1 MKRFKELREKLII
14 ESEFDPYGLYNRSV
28 HTHHGVH
35 RLVTDESL
43 AKINAFIENFLSG
56 NTLTPKI
63 RLEQLRVRLNHI
75 GLDFDLKNASMVDE
89 GTTTI
94 PVTHYG
100 RVFGYRMDQM
110 GNATGEIGDYD
121 YAEERLGRSL
131 TLTVRKT
138 GEGLS
143 DLEGKINFDGEDAEL
158 GEDALELR
166 LHIDND
172 EELFETKIQPALEN
186 AEDEDQ
192 ALRGLIYAVK
202 SAVNNYEMD
211 ISEDDIHAVAESIL
225 MDSIVIEEEDDDD
238 DLEQVDEL
246 KKSTLVS
253 YKEKAKQDQKDI
265 ARLNQSTRGPLVGKD
280 RRDFRNRSKGIDGA
294 TKRLVAR
301 QYEDVEQVEIDEL
314 KMPKNPE
321 NPKIKDAMRRGA
333 ERAAKKSGEEHGKS
347 MMTLQKGDLKGS
359 EKHMEKGVRHMER
372 SLKRG

>member
-225 MDSIVIEEEDDDD
+225 MDSIVINEEEEDDI
-238 DLEQVDEL
+238 DEDMNVISRGEHSRQLKAIGSSRSAL
-246 KKSTLVS
+246 KKMRI
-253 YKEKAKQDQKDI
+253 KAAQKAAQGQDHD
-265 ARLNQSTRGPLVGKD
+265 T
-280 RRDFRNRSKGIDGA
+280 GID
-294 TKRLVAR
+294 TKKK
-301 QYEDVEQVEIDEL
+301 VEEIEIDEL

-321 NPKIKDAMRRGA
+321 SSKIKDAMRRGA

-347 MMTLQKGDLKGS
+347 MMSLQKGDLKGS

>member
-1 MKRFKELREKLII
+1 
-14 ESEFDPYGLYNRSV
+14 
-28 HTHHGVH
+28 
-35 RLVTDESL
+35 
-43 AKINAFIENFLSG
+43 
-56 NTLTPKI
+56 
-63 RLEQLRVRLNHI
+63 VRLNHI

-225 MDSIVIEEEDDDD
+225 MDSIVINEEEEDDI
-238 DLEQVDEL
+238 DEDMNVISRGEHSRQLKAIGSSRSAL
-246 KKSTLVS
+246 KKMRI
-253 YKEKAKQDQKDI
+253 KAAQKAAQGQDHD
-265 ARLNQSTRGPLVGKD
+265 T
-280 RRDFRNRSKGIDGA
+280 GID
-294 TKRLVAR
+294 TKKK
-301 QYEDVEQVEIDEL
+301 VEEIEIDEL

-321 NPKIKDAMRRGA
+321 SSKIKDAMRRGA
-333 ERAAKKSGEEHGKS
+333 ERAAK
-347 MMTLQKGDLKGS
+347 
-359 EKHMEKGVRHMER
+359 
-372 SLKRG
+372 